1 MCGTKINEGVRATSA
16 VIYESVI
23 NALILLNVANK
34 LIKKGHSITVLTAVL
49 DYFDGEVEL
58 LLDDH
63 REYDRMVKAVNPY
76 GDGRASEKIL
86 SHIKSYFLDST
97 LDSK

>member
-1 MCGTKINEGVRATSA
+1 MCGTKINEGVCATSA

-23 NALILLNVANK
+23 SALILLNVANK

-58 LLDDH
+58 LLD
-63 REYDRMVKAVNPY
+63 
-76 GDGRASEKIL
+76 
-86 SHIKSYFLDST
+86 ST